1 MSKLSGIIGHPTCVG
16 ELLLGVRE
24 TPFPQ
29 HKYTSMH
36 TLELGP
42 EPLACIYWCT
52 LKSEDSRRRILGT
65 QHAGENTGRGKR

>member
-1 MSKLSGIIGHPTCVG
+1 MS

-29 HKYTSMH
+29 HKCTPMH
-36 TLELGP
+36 TPNLGP

-52 LKSEDSRRRILGT
+52 LKSEGSRNRITLGSGHMERT
-65 QHAGENTGRGKR
+65 LDEERGNPGSATYYLLLD